1 MTLITLWM
9 PNGDP
14 FPAMFYGGGL
24 SFGVFVRNTILA
36 AYAGGVLAIWRP
48 RERGWVEVRGTLD
61 ASPHNPL
68 QRVMDAL
75 PGPLVGGELMAG
87 NIAVI
92 NADMYAQAY
101 PILAALLDE

>member
-1 MTLITLWM
+1 MR
-9 PNGDP
+9 D
-14 FPAMFYGGGL
+14 
-24 SFGVFVRNTILA
+24 TILA

-48 RERGWVEVRGTLD
+48 RQRGWVEVRGELD
-61 ASPHNPL
+61 KSLCDPL
-68 QRVMDAL
+68 QRVIDAL